1 VVLRLVLLL
10 LVVAYLAH
18 RFRPQHRLPW
28 TVPLAVVGVLLVVRT
43 VGWLT
48 WD

>member
-1 VVLRLVLLL
+1 VVLRVVLLL

-28 TVPLAVVGVLLVVRT
+28 TVPLAVVGMLLVVRT
-43 VGWLT
+43 VGWLIG
-48 WD
+48 D

>member
-1 VVLRLVLLL
+1 MLLRLALLL

-18 RFRPQHRLPW
+18 RFRPQQRLPW

-43 VGWLT
+43 VGWLMG
-48 WD
+48 D